1 MDRPG
6 RRGKKDWKRDE
17 LTTPSLKPTFLLSV
31 LQRVISIN
39 LVSFY
44 HIEAQEAQQSP
55 SITCSKKEISE
66 PFISI
71 DLSSRLISQVRYAR
85 PQSLPLLA
93 NPALSL
99 ENWTATMNVSTT
111 AAAIVLRTSQ
121 SLVSLTTQP
130 LVLDSGRYRHL
141 LALQSLQI
149 AVAAKVG
156 G

>member
-99 ENWTATMNVSTT
+99 ENWTATMRKTN
-111 AAAIVLRTSQ
+111 ASQ
-121 SLVSLTTQP
+121 SRVSLTTQP
-130 LVLDSGRYRHL
+130 LELDSGSGKCHHFAQKKA
-141 LALQSLQI
+141 LAARVSCPFNLGSS
-149 AVAAKVG
+149 
-156 G
+156 